1 MSHQPILLPPTL
13 LASISLI
20 LIQTNDNF
28 RVMYNALFTDSMSNN
43 TASKRDET
51 NFIARSF
58 TDDPSIPLQQIYVSS
73 VVRSFGLLFTTV

>member
-1 MSHQPILLPPTL
+1 M
-13 LASISLI
+13 
-20 LIQTNDNF
+20 TNDNF

-58 TDDPSIPLQQIYVSS
+58 TDDPSIPLQQIYDADIHIN
-73 VVRSFGLLFTTV
+73 VRKQSNCGIVRGN